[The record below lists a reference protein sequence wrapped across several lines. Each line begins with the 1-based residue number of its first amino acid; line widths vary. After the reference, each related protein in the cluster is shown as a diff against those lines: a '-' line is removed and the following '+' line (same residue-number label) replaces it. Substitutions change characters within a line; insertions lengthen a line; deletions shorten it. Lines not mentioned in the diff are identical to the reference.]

1 MSRRSKKSYTL
12 VEILVALVIFS
23 FMALALSGVF
33 ATANRFFYHQY
44 REDILKTR
52 FVTAMK
58 YIQNRMLVAHHLTTP
73 TPGGLS
79 TNITFLTNAVTN
91 PSNTNQICNP
101 FPSVQSQWHH
111 FCLTPCSPP
120 LSGNCLYYHWGN
132 LTTSNCPTYSNIPT
146 ISVTCGT
153 GSNVVFLT
161 DNISSLVFSRQNLP
175 INIVRVNMTLFS
187 QAKGSPTTFA
197 GIVGRDITQ
206 TFETYISIN
215 KPAQF

>member
-1 MSRRSKKSYTL
+1 MKKKGYTL
-12 VEILVALVIFS
+12 IEIIVALVIFS

-58 YIQNRMLVAHHLTTP
+58 YIQSKMLVAHHVVTP
-73 TPGGLS
+73 ASGSLS
-79 TNITFLTNAVTN
+79 SNITFLTNVSVN

-101 FPSVQSQWHH
+101 FPSLQTQWHH
-111 FCLTPCSPP
+111 FCLTTCPSP

-132 LTTSNCPTYSNIPT
+132 ITTSNCPNYSNIPS
-146 ISVTCGT
+146 ISVSCGS
-153 GSNVVFLT
+153 GSNTVFLI
-161 DNISSLVFSRQNLP
+161 DNISSLVFSRQGLP
-175 INIVRVNMTLFS
+175 INIVRINITLFS
-187 QAKGSPTTFA
+187 QAKGNQTSFA

-206 TFETYISIN
+206 TFETYVSIN